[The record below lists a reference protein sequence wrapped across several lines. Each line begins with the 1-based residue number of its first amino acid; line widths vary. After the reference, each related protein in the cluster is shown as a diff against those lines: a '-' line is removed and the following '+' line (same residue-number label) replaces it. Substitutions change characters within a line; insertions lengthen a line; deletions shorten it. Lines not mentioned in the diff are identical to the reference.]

1 MTPNLADIEAWAM
14 EERGPPSASRR
25 RGRPGLLDSLIST
38 IERDRKLP
46 QPNALPPGSPERLA
60 AEARQRRIAA
70 VGTTLGY
77 QPVGREIAMEVVKH
91 AGVAAAP
98 IAASIKPAAEMA
110 IGAGESGDLD
120 SDKGRAKKPKRD
132 RQRDDSGLSLGPVL
146 C

>member
-1 MTPNLADIEAWAM
+1 MTPNLQDIEAWAT

-25 RGRPGLLDSLIST
+25 RGRPGLLDSLITT

-77 QPVGREIAMEVVKH
+77 QPVGREITMEVVKH
-91 AGVAAAP
+91 VGVSATPIPEPVKP
-98 IAASIKPAAEMA
+98 IAEVA
-110 IGAGESGDLD
+110 IGGASESGDPEPN
-120 SDKGRAKKPKRD
+120 KRRAKKRD
-132 RQRDDSGLSLGPVL
+132 QSPGGRELGFSL
-146 C
+146 